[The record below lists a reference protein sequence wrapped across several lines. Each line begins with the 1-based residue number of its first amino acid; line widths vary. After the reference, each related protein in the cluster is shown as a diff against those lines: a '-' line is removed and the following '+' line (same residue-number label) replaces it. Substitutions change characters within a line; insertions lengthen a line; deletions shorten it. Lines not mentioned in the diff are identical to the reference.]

1 MKEKISFDTK
11 NALLQLFV
19 YLKKILFYLNNRCL
33 YFFNIIS
40 RCVYICLQCLISIL
54 KFFFPKRSCSMSTI
68 IHADGGYI
76 ALTGFNSDGQQFHQY
91 QQIEQIPLIRNH

>member
-1 MKEKISFDTK
+1 MP
-11 NALLQLFV
+11 N
-19 YLKKILFYLNNRCL
+19 FYLEV
-33 YFFNIIS
+33 I
-40 RCVYICLQCLISIL
+40 
-54 KFFFPKRSCSMSTI
+54 FPKMSCSMSTI